1 MRRHAITLAM
11 LSLLAAA
18 LPVVGCASGATSSTS
33 ADATAPPL
41 VTRTLRFETPADLD
55 AWVIHGGEWKVED
68 GHAVGRSLYPATERY
83 SWLTYRTFYGEIRR
97 VVVHAAL
104 DGGSPHNLRIGVG
117 AMTIVLNWEGGDMN
131 LVHYRGPDTTEVPP
145 RALVPGR
152 ESEIVVEHVADRLR
166 LVVDGRLLWEDEGR
180 LSGTVTLYPLLGSTI
195 RVRDVTITG
204 RAVPWVDVDFPSL
217 PHF

>member
-1 MRRHAITLAM
+1 MRRHAVTLAM
-11 LSLLAAA
+11 LNLLAAA

-104 DGGSPHNLRIGVG
+104 DGGSAGQQVT
-117 AMTIVLNWEGGDMN
+117 AT
-131 LVHYRGPDTTEVPP
+131 
-145 RALVPGR
+145 PGR
-152 ESEIVVEHVADRLR
+152 QATPRRRARRSGARGRGTPVARHT
-166 LVVDGRLLWEDEGR
+166 WH
-180 LSGTVTLYPLLGSTI
+180 SS
-195 RVRDVTITG
+195 
-204 RAVPWVDVDFPSL
+204 
-217 PHF
+217 